1 MPRLQWFLQS
11 LRSSTTHNNIINWSK
26 QAIWRSNPSHSTSSI
41 FSNHFRA
48 FSLLRSP
55 RLTSPHRSLPS
66 LPSLLSQTR
75 LSAPT
80 PLQPLARAQ
89 NALESIR
96 HMSRGNTY
104 QPSQRKRKRKHGYLA
119 RLKTVGGRLIL
130 ARRKAKGRR
139 YMTH

>member
-11 LRSSTTHNNIINWSK
+11 LRSLTPRQNGVNLFP
-26 QAIWRSNPSHSTSSI
+26 QAAWRSNHSTSSI
-41 FSNHFRA
+41 FSNHVRA
-48 FSLLRSP
+48 FSFLP
-55 RLTSPHRSLPS
+55 KLTSLSQYI
-66 LPSLLSQTR
+66 PSLLSQTR

-80 PLQPLARAQ
+80 PLSLQPRPQ